1 MWNLSHFKRLASN
14 SDFWKTLFEPKKTCL
29 RAGFSLS
36 VCNFWWSPGSDPLLP
51 KCFLLRLSSISPCSM
66 DMGEQ
71 LLHNL
76 LIKSSVSYSSLSKLT
91 AMHLLRTYYVFCDL
105 CLWNHLNLHKNCYGR
120 YDDSTFKDKETGAQE
135 VKYLSWCCKVAQC
148 PAPECWC
155 LGSFHLLVLPFLCQ
169 FLLRGPISHLFSSF
183 EPSPFPPDSGHSSHT
198 EHGHS
203 EPRT

>member
-36 VCNFWWSPGSDPLLP
+36 AVSLQLRMIPRFWPTPTKVLP
-51 KCFLLRLSSISPCSM
+51 TPVVIISPCSM

-71 LLHNL
+71 LLHHV

-91 AMHLLRTYYVFCDL
+91 AMHLLRTYYVFCAL

-120 YDDSTFKDKETGAQE
+120 YCDSTFKDKETGAQE

-155 LGSFHLLVLPFLCQ
+155 LGRATFPLPIFAQ
-169 FLLRGPISHLFSSF
+169 MSHFSSF
-183 EPSPFPPDSGHSSHT
+183 FSFWTFSISPRFWT
-198 EHGHS
+198 
-203 EPRT
+203 